1 MKRDLLTVQ
10 EAANVVGVSTS
21 TLKRLCESSS
31 IDVIRTPGGHRRIDK
46 LDLDRVVGLFRR
58 SRLGGRANEDSLSIE
73 QVMQGLLSGKPMQ
86 VAKLFSQMAHS
97 GTSLLHALENYL
109 VAAMW
114 RVGQLWRDGKLDV
127 YQEHICTNTA
137 LTAVDILRQQLPEI
151 PMHASIAVGGS
162 FAPSYE
168 TIPSKLIALG
178 FELIG
183 IRAFDLGG
191 AVPIQSMAL
200 AAKDLQASIVWVTHT
215 HVCDAE
221 SLLACHQALHGQLQD
236 TCRIV
241 VGGGGLSPAVRR
253 SIPWCVFYETISE
266 MVNAESA
273 LLSMRPSA

>member
-10 EAANVVGVSTS
+10 EAANAVGVSTS

-46 LDLDRVVGLFRR
+46 LDLDRMVGLFRR
-58 SRLGGRANEDSLSIE
+58 SRHGSRGDDEALSID
-73 QVMQGLLSGKPMQ
+73 QVMQSLLSGKPMH
-86 VAKLFSQMAHS
+86 VAKLFSQFTHS
-97 GTSLLHALENYL
+97 GTSLLHALENNL

-137 LTAVDILRQQLPEI
+137 LTAVDILRHQLPDI
-151 PMHASIAVGGS
+151 PAHSPVAVGGS

-168 TIPSKLIALG
+168 TLPSKLIALG

-200 AAKDLQASIVWVTHT
+200 AAKDLHANIVWITHT

-221 SLLACHQALHGQLQD
+221 SLLACHQSLHEQLLD

-241 VGGGGLSPAVRR
+241 VGGGGLSPAMRR
-253 SIPWCVFYETISE
+253 SIPWCTYYETISE
-266 MVNAESA
+266 MVNSESSM
-273 LLSMRPSA
+273 LSRRPSA